1 MDISKSLADRVTPLK
16 ASAIREIFKL
26 TGKPGMISFAGGIPS
41 PDLFPTKEWGDILKG
56 IMENEGAKALVYGVT
71 EGYPPLTEKVIK
83 MNAKLGNGKN
93 FDRTIITTGAQQG
106 IDLLI
111 KSLVNEGDGVIC
123 EDPSFI
129 GTLNGI
135 RSYRAKLF
143 GVKMNDDGIDTDE
156 VEKIL
161 KEKSNKIKL
170 IYTIPTFQ
178 NPTGITQ
185 SAAKR
190 KQLLKL
196 AEKYDC
202 FILEDNPYGD
212 LRFSGEPVATIKSI
226 DENGRVIYVGSF
238 SKTLSPGIRVG
249 WITGHEKIIDR
260 VVVCKQVNDVHTPLI
275 NQMLV
280 NNYIDAYDFEEHIQK
295 GCELYGHKCAL
306 MLECMDKYF
315 PDCVSYT
322 RPNGGIFLWCTL
334 PEGVDSYE
342 LFKECIDNNVA
353 FVPGSTCMVDI
364 EKPSNCFR
372 LNYSTMPDDKIE
384 EGIRIIGEIIKRFV

>member
-212 LRFSGEPVATIKSI
+212 LRFSGEPVATIKSM

-280 NNYIDAYDFEEHIQK
+280 NNYIDA
-295 GCELYGHKCAL
+295 
-306 MLECMDKYF
+306 
-315 PDCVSYT
+315 
-322 RPNGGIFLWCTL
+322 
-334 PEGVDSYE
+334 
-342 LFKECIDNNVA
+342 
-353 FVPGSTCMVDI
+353 
-364 EKPSNCFR
+364 
-372 LNYSTMPDDKIE
+372 
-384 EGIRIIGEIIKRFV
+384 

>member
-41 PDLFPTKEWGDILKG
+41 PDLFPTKEWGDILKN
-56 IMENEGAKALVYGVT
+56 IMETQGAKALVYGVT
-71 EGYPPLTEKVIK
+71 EGYSPLIEKVEK
-83 MNAKLGNGKN
+83 MNAKLGNGKD
-93 FDRTIITTGAQQG
+93 FDKTIITTGAQQG

-156 VEKIL
+156 VENIL
-161 KEKSNKIKL
+161 KDSSNKIKL

-185 SAAKR
+185 SLEKR
-190 KQLLKL
+190 KRLLYL

-212 LRFSGEPVATIKSI
+212 LRFGGESVSTIKSM
-226 DENGRVIYVGSF
+226 DEVGRVIYVGSF

-260 VVVCKQVNDVHTPLI
+260 VIVCKQVNDVHTPLI

-280 NNYIDAYDFEEHIQK
+280 NEYIEKYDFKEHIKK

-306 MLECMDKYF
+306 MLECIDKYF
-315 PDCVSYT
+315 PKCVSYT

-334 PEGVDSYE
+334 PENVNSYE

-372 LNYSTMPDDKIE
+372 LNYSTMSDDKIS
-384 EGIRIIGEIIKRFV
+384 EGIHIIGEIIKNYV